1 MSPDSFGSNLSL
13 PNTMMLVRN
22 SSGSRQPAVILAL
35 TGDVM
40 RVALKDG
47 DDVEEYRLV
56 NRTWISTNCE
66 PVTFEF
72 PLGVFE
78 AIGMM
83 PPLTGV
89 PQ

>member
-1 MSPDSFGSNLSL
+1 
-13 PNTMMLVRN
+13 MMLVRN
-22 SSGSRQPAVILAL
+22 SSGSKQPAVILAL
-35 TGDVM
+35 NGAMM
-40 RVALKDG
+40 RVALKDN

-56 NRTWISTNCE
+56 NQTWISAKLE

-83 PPLTGV
+83 PPEPGLR
-89 PQ
+89 Q

>member
-1 MSPDSFGSNLSL
+1 
-13 PNTMMLVRN
+13 MLVTDA
-22 SSGSRQPAVILAL
+22 SGNKQPAVILAL
-35 TGDVM
+35 AGGVM
-40 RVALKDG
+40 RVALRNG

-56 NRTWISTNCE
+56 NQTWVSTQCE

-83 PPLTGV
+83 PPDPGMC
-89 PQ
+89 Q

>member
-1 MSPDSFGSNLSL
+1 
-13 PNTMMLVRN
+13 MMLVRN
-22 SSGSRQPAVILAL
+22 SSGTKQPAVILAL
-35 TGDVM
+35 TGANM
-40 RVALKDG
+40 RVALKDS

-56 NRTWISTNCE
+56 NQTWVSGHCE

-83 PPLTGV
+83 PPDPGV
-89 PQ
+89 CQ

>member
-1 MSPDSFGSNLSL
+1 
-13 PNTMMLVRN
+13 MMLVRN
-22 SSGSRQPAVILAL
+22 SSGKTQPAVILAL
-35 TGDVM
+35 TGAVM

-56 NRTWISTNCE
+56 NQTWISGHCE

-72 PLGVFE
+72 PLGIFE

-83 PPLTGV
+83 PPDFGSPTR
-89 PQ
+89 Q

>member
-1 MSPDSFGSNLSL
+1 
-13 PNTMMLVRN
+13 MMLVRN
-22 SSGSRQPAVILAL
+22 SSGTKQPAVILAL
-35 TGDVM
+35 TGDMM
-40 RVALKDG
+40 RVALKDA

-56 NRTWISTNCE
+56 NQTWVSSHCE

-83 PPLTGV
+83 PPATGV
-89 PQ
+89 HQ

>member
-1 MSPDSFGSNLSL
+1 
-13 PNTMMLVRN
+13 MMLVKQSDGTTR
-22 SSGSRQPAVILAL
+22 PAVILAL
-35 TGDVM
+35 MGSTM
-40 RVALKDG
+40 RVALKDS

-56 NRTWISTNCE
+56 NHTWVSTQCE

-83 PPLTGV
+83 PPDASV
-89 PQ
+89 H

>member
-1 MSPDSFGSNLSL
+1 
-13 PNTMMLVRN
+13 
-22 SSGSRQPAVILAL
+22 VILAL
-35 TGDVM
+35 TGSVL
-40 RVALKDG
+40 RVALKDS

-56 NRTWISTNCE
+56 NQTWVSTQCE

-83 PPLTGV
+83 PPSGAGR
-89 PQ
+89 